1 MLTYGAD
8 SSSQDC
14 VIDLPAG
21 TCENAQQLE
30 EYVSES
36 TQKLNSIAENVSRG
50 EKVDRDTHDWML
62 SQVDFLVET
71 VGNESLELNDEI
83 RSNLLQ
89 LLLAIANLN
98 EEIRHQASLS
108 L

>member
-1 MLTYGAD
+1 MLTYGSD

-21 TCENAQQLE
+21 TCENAQELE
-30 EYVSES
+30 EYIPES
-36 TQKLNSIAENVSRG
+36 TKKLNSIAELMSRG
-50 EKVDRDTHDWML
+50 EKIDRDTHDWML

-98 EEIRHQASLS
+98 EEIRHHASLS